1 MKTKHLRL
9 MQRAYV
15 ILFFCFMY
23 LPIAYMVVFSF
34 NQSKGYALFTGFTF
48 KWYTSL
54 LHNESILHALWVS
67 LYLALFSAVIATVL
81 GTAASLGIAS
91 MGRKSRLL
99 VTNITYI
106 TTVNPEIITGIS
118 LMMLFVAYQRFASE
132 LDFLPDNIMGFPTLL
147 IAHIA
152 FNVPYV
158 IFNVTPK
165 LKQLDIKLFE
175 AALDLGCD
183 PRQAF
188 FKVILPEISPAILS
202 GFLIS
207 LTYSI
212 DDFMISYFNCG
223 TVETLPIAI
232 YSMTQEG
239 QPGDLRAVHHHVRG
253 HPEHH
258 PHLQRHGEPRLPP
271 RPARTERG
279 RCQMK
284 RFVILLL
291 TAVLALTM
299 PLSALAA
306 GQIEVTEDI
315 SVSDDYDWTRFK
327 GQNVTLNVY
336 NWGEYI
342 SNGSDDSVDVVAA
355 FEKLTG
361 IKVNYTTFDSNESLY
376 AKLKSG
382 AANYDVIIPS
392 DYMVAKMIS
401 EGMLMPLDYSNI
413 PNFQNI
419 DEEYRNGD
427 YDPENAYTVPYTLC
441 TTGIIYNTKMVD
453 EAPTSWADLWDEKY
467 AGNILMFNNS
477 RDAYAIGAF
486 KSGSSVNPQTTEEV
500 DAVVDELKAQ
510 KPLVQAYVMDEIFD
524 KMIGSEAAVGVYYSG
539 DAITMIDDNPDLAW
553 VFPEEGTVLS
563 VDSMA
568 IPATSEHE
576 EAAEMFINF
585 MCAPDVGKANIE
597 YIGYTTPMH
606 CVWELLDEDLKYSE
620 IAYPSED
627 IAAKEEVFTALSD
640 EVNSELDVKWSE
652 MKSYDEGGSGYLFLM
667 LLAAMLALACFN
679 IWRKVR
685 RKTRNMY

>member
-1 MKTKHLRL
+1 
-9 MQRAYV
+9 
-15 ILFFCFMY
+15 
-23 LPIAYMVVFSF
+23 
-34 NQSKGYALFTGFTF
+34 
-48 KWYTSL
+48 
-54 LHNESILHALWVS
+54 
-67 LYLALFSAVIATVL
+67 
-81 GTAASLGIAS
+81 
-91 MGRKSRLL
+91 
-99 VTNITYI
+99 
-106 TTVNPEIITGIS
+106 
-118 LMMLFVAYQRFASE
+118 
-132 LDFLPDNIMGFPTLL
+132 
-147 IAHIA
+147 
-152 FNVPYV
+152 
-158 IFNVTPK
+158 
-165 LKQLDIKLFE
+165 
-175 AALDLGCD
+175 
-183 PRQAF
+183 
-188 FKVILPEISPAILS
+188 
-202 GFLIS
+202 
-207 LTYSI
+207 
-212 DDFMISYFNCG
+212 
-223 TVETLPIAI
+223 
-232 YSMTQEG
+232 
-239 QPGDLRAVHHHVRG
+239 
-253 HPEHH
+253 
-258 PHLQRHGEPRLPP
+258 
-271 RPARTERG
+271 
-279 RCQMK
+279 MK

-486 KSGSSVNPQTTEEV
+486 KSGNSVNPQTTEDV
-500 DAVVDELKAQ
+500 DA
-510 KPLVQAYVMDEIFD
+510 
-524 KMIGSEAAVGVYYSG
+524 
-539 DAITMIDDNPDLAW
+539 
-553 VFPEEGTVLS
+553 

-585 MCAPDVGKANIE
+585 MCEPDVGKANIE

-606 CVWELLDEDLKYSE
+606 CVWDILDEDLKYSE

>member
-1 MKTKHLRL
+1 
-9 MQRAYV
+9 
-15 ILFFCFMY
+15 
-23 LPIAYMVVFSF
+23 
-34 NQSKGYALFTGFTF
+34 
-48 KWYTSL
+48 
-54 LHNESILHALWVS
+54 
-67 LYLALFSAVIATVL
+67 
-81 GTAASLGIAS
+81 
-91 MGRKSRLL
+91 
-99 VTNITYI
+99 
-106 TTVNPEIITGIS
+106 
-118 LMMLFVAYQRFASE
+118 
-132 LDFLPDNIMGFPTLL
+132 
-147 IAHIA
+147 
-152 FNVPYV
+152 
-158 IFNVTPK
+158 
-165 LKQLDIKLFE
+165 
-175 AALDLGCD
+175 
-183 PRQAF
+183 
-188 FKVILPEISPAILS
+188 
-202 GFLIS
+202 
-207 LTYSI
+207 
-212 DDFMISYFNCG
+212 
-223 TVETLPIAI
+223 
-232 YSMTQEG
+232 
-239 QPGDLRAVHHHVRG
+239 
-253 HPEHH
+253 
-258 PHLQRHGEPRLPP
+258 
-271 RPARTERG
+271 
-279 RCQMK
+279 MK

-291 TAVLALTM
+291 TAVLVLTM

-510 KPLVQAYVMDEIFD
+510 KPLVQAYVVDQVRD
-524 KMIGSEAAVGVYYSG
+524 KMIGGEAAIGVMFSG
-539 DAITMIDDNPDLAW
+539 DAIYVIGENPDLDY
-553 VFPEEGTVLS
+553 VIPEEGTNVWIDGW
-563 VDSMA
+563 V
-568 IPATSEHE
+568 IPKNAPNKEN
-576 EAAEMFINF
+576 AEKFIDF
-585 MCAPDVGKANIE
+585 MCRPDVALKNFE
-597 YIGYTTPMH
+597 YITYGTPNTAAR
-606 CVWELLDEDLKYSE
+606 ELIEDEDLKNSP
-620 IAYPSED
+620 IAFPDLTQYNNLETFLYLGED
-627 IAAKEEVFTALSD
+627 GEELFNKYWKEVMS
-640 EVNSELDVKWSE
+640 N
-652 MKSYDEGGSGYLFLM
+652 
-667 LLAAMLALACFN
+667 
-679 IWRKVR
+679 
-685 RKTRNMY
+685 